1 MSGIAVYVE
10 VDILGSMYGAV
21 VRRARNERG
30 LTQVELSAI
39 AGIEQPNISAIE
51 NDRRMPSAETLHRLL
66 LACGFELVAAAG
78 RRVVPIPAPEDR
90 VEGAAG
96 VESTGGDLAMAVR
109 VRMLTAALDAAEAIV
124 RHR

>member
-1 MSGIAVYVE
+1 
-10 VDILGSMYGAV
+10 MYGAV
-21 VRRARNERG
+21 LRRARTERG
-30 LTQVELSAI
+30 LTQLELSAI

-78 RRVVPIPAPEDR
+78 PRVVPIPAPEDR
-90 VEGAAG
+90 VDGRAADVEGTG
-96 VESTGGDLAMAVR
+96 VDLPTAVR